1 MTNTDTPYPHE
12 RLNAH
17 AMLERVEQFFKR
29 IDQDHAARSKETGAA
44 LKSHGVLG
52 RRG

>member
-1 MTNTDTPYPHE
+1 MADIDTPYPHE

-17 AMLERVEQFFKR
+17 AMLERVEQFFQR
-29 IDQDHAARSKETGAA
+29 IDQDRAARTKETGAV
-44 LKSHGVLG
+44 LRSHGVFG